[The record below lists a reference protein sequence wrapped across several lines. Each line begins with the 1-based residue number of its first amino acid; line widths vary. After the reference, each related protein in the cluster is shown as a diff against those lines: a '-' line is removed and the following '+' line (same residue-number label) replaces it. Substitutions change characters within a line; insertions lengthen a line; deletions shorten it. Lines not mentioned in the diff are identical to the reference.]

1 MLSENLLQNIWICL
15 VIALVSAC
23 IAISVTQQEMF
34 RPLRQWA
41 AQKHPMA
48 GHLFSCF
55 YCFSHWVVFAGIAI
69 YRPGVVNSGNTLLD
83 LVVTAFFTV
92 SLAALCSGVILQVI
106 RIAIAKASEEL
117 DLKNKSAN

>member
-1 MLSENLLQNIWICL
+1 MLSENLLQNVWICL

-41 AQKHPMA
+41 ARKHAMA

-55 YCFSHWVVFAGIAI
+55 YCFSHWVVFAGIVI
-69 YRPGVVNSGNTLLD
+69 YRPVVVTSGNTLVD

-92 SLAALCSGVILQVI
+92 GLSALCSGVILQVI

-117 DLKNKSAN
+117 DLINKTAK

>member
-1 MLSENLLQNIWICL
+1 MLQNVWICL

-41 AQKHPMA
+41 ARKHAMA

-55 YCFSHWVVFAGIAI
+55 YCFSHWVVFAGIVI
-69 YRPGVVNSGNTLLD
+69 YRPVVVTSGNTLVD
-83 LVVTAFFTV
+83 SVVTAFFTV
-92 SLAALCSGVILQVI
+92 GLSALCSGVILQVI

-117 DLKNKSAN
+117 DLINKTAK

>member
-1 MLSENLLQNIWICL
+1 MLSENLLQSVWVCL

-41 AQKHPMA
+41 AGKNAMA

-69 YRPGVVNSGNTLLD
+69 YRPVVVNSGYLLVD

-92 SLAALCSGVILQVI
+92 GLATVCSGVILQMV
-106 RIAIAKASEEL
+106 RIAIAKASEEQEL
-117 DLKNKSAN
+117 IRKSAG